1 MDENKAKSEKEI
13 NTELYFK
20 LVGEFAEYR
29 KKLLTMSHEEILRH
43 SYEYSVRR
51 DIVNCMEAENIS
63 YKQAEQLMKTENALD
78 VIYAK
83 YVSLN
88 GSYQQM
94 KRTRE
99 AVECGANELG
109 REEYR
114 KEYLA
119 RKARDREER

>member
-1 MDENKAKSEKEI
+1 MDEMKEKAEKEI
-13 NTELYFK
+13 NEKLYFK
-20 LVGEFAEYR
+20 LVGELAEYR
-29 KKLLTMSHEEILRH
+29 KKLLKMSPDEILTH
-43 SYEYSVRR
+43 AYEYSVRR

-78 VIYAK
+78 VVYAK

-114 KEYLA
+114 REYLA
-119 RKARDREER
+119 KKNRDRDER